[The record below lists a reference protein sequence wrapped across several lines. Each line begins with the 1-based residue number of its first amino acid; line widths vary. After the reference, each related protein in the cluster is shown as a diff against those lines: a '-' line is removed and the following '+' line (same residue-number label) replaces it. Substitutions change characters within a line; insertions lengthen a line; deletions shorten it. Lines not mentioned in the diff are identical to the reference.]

1 MNQVAPG
8 LAAMYDH
15 RKEEGYT
22 TGDEVEQ
29 TAVDTAFGVIRF
41 KSGAIGQLV
50 MTDTS
55 HGQALGVSTISGS
68 KGTLYR
74 PQSRSGQ
81 SPRIVTNDGNEVTGD
96 ALLDLVPEFVLD
108 KTTSTLWDGAR
119 RISSYDMDFR
129 LIDSK
134 ILAYE
139 YMDMVQAAESGG
151 QPEVG
156 PEEGM
161 EALALAYALFESG
174 VRSEPVNVRDITDGS
189 ISSYQDEIDIQM
201 GI

>member
-1 MNQVAPG
+1 
-8 LAAMYDH
+8 
-15 RKEEGYT
+15 
-22 TGDEVEQ
+22 
-29 TAVDTAFGVIRF
+29 
-41 KSGAIGQLV
+41 

-55 HGQALGVSTISGS
+55 HGQSLGVSTISGS

-81 SPRIVTNDGNEVTGD
+81 SPCIVTNDGNEVTGD

-108 KTTSTLWDGAR
+108 KTTSVLWDGAR
-119 RISSYDMDFR
+119 RISSYDMNFR

-161 EALALAYALFESG
+161 EALALAYALLESG
-174 VRSEPVNVRDITDGS
+174 VKGVPVNVRDITDGS
-189 ISSYQDEIDIQM
+189 ISSYQDEIDNQM